1 MAVAVVLILLV
12 VGSLIFHFWSPWWFT
27 PIASNWGMIDTTVDI
42 TFWVTGIVFV
52 AVNLF
57 MAYAVVKYRHR
68 EGHKADYEPENKKL
82 EIWLTV
88 ITSIGVAAML
98 APGLLVWAKVVTV
111 PDNAIEVEAV
121 GQQWAWSYRYPGNDG
136 VLGTTSIKHVSVAN
150 PFGVDPADPNGQ
162 DDVLVAGKHLHLPL
176 DQPVKLLLRSKDVL
190 HNFTV
195 PQFRVKMDLVPGMV
209 SYIWLTP
216 TRTGQFDV
224 LCEELCGLAHFAMR
238 SKVVVQEQADFDAW
252 LASQPTFAGSDYNAE
267 PDMQAG
273 QAAYAVC
280 AACHGVQG
288 EGNATLNAPKLAG
301 QNAWYIATQLKNYK
315 NGARGA
321 HQDDVYG
328 RQMAPMAGTLVNDA
342 AIANVSAYIEA
353 LPDKRSETTLI
364 GNTRRGK
371 ELYATCGTCHG
382 ADGRGVWS
390 AHAPRIAGLNDWYLK
405 RQLQNFKAGI
415 RGSHNDDA
423 YGQQMILMSK
433 ILADDRAIDDLVA
446 YVNTL

>member
-1 MAVAVVLILLV
+1 MAVAVVIILLV

-27 PIASNWGMIDTTVDI
+27 PIASNWGMIDDTVNI

-57 MAYAVVKYRHR
+57 LAYAIIKYRHR
-68 EGHKADYEPENKKL
+68 PGNKADYEPENKKL

-88 ITSIGVAAML
+88 VTSIGVAAML
-98 APGLLVWAKVVTV
+98 APGLFVWAKVVTV

-121 GQQWAWSYRYPGNDG
+121 GQQWAWSYRYPGQDG
-136 VLGTTSIKHVSVAN
+136 VLGTTSIRHVSVAN
-150 PFGVDPADPNGQ
+150 PFGIDPDDPNGQ

-238 SKVVVQEQADFDAW
+238 SKVVVQEQTDYESW
-252 LASQPTFAGSDYNAE
+252 LATQPTFASTVASAQ
-267 PDMQAG
+267 PDLQAG

-280 AACHGVQG
+280 GACHGAKG
-288 EGNATLNAPKLAG
+288 EGNPMLNAPKLAG
-301 QNAWYIATQLKNYK
+301 QSKWYLETQLRNYK
-315 NGARGA
+315 TGARGT
-321 HQDDVYG
+321 HEDDVYG
-328 RQMAPMAGTLVNDA
+328 RQMAPMASTLVDEA
-342 AIANVSAYIEA
+342 AIANVAAYIA
-353 LPDKRSETTLI
+353 SLPDARVEDTVL
-364 GNTRRGK
+364 GNTSRGK
-371 ELYATCGTCHG
+371 KLYATCGTCHG
-382 ADGRGVWS
+382 ARGDGVWT
-390 AHAPRIAGLNDWYLK
+390 AHAPRLAGMNDWYLK
-405 RQLQNFKAGI
+405 RQLENFKAGI
-415 RGSHNDDA
+415 RGEHPDDA
-423 YGQQMILMSK
+423 YGHQMVLMSK
-433 ILADDRAIDDLVA
+433 ILGDERAIDDLVA